1 VQSKVDLMR
10 ELLGPTA
17 IAPLL
22 MRLPVILTLSATRFT
37 EVGRQPEWGFIRFEG
52 VWFVCGM
59 LCVG

>member
-1 VQSKVDLMR
+1 MR